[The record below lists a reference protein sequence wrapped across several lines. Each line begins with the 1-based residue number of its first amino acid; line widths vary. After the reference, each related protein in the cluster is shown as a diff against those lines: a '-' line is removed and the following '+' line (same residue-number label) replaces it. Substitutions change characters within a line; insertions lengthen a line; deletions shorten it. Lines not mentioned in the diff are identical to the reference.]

1 MAMTRISAPLA
12 RGGAAILLAALSFAA
27 AGSAY
32 AITAEQRAACTPD
45 ALRLCS
51 NEIPDFARVKAC
63 MFRNQAN
70 LSERCRSAMLG
81 AGASHVQP
89 ASLDGRRS
97 PVLTHRPTRVVYI
110 HHHRHVIAARDT
122 DGSFDGM
129 GGGMFNSKFMRSK
142 HAKMAMRAIIAGLGY
157 ACSNGSAPPEM
168 CGMLSGGMTPASF
181 GSGSFGSYGSANYL
195 NSLGSLGSMGSLG
208 SFLQ

>member
-12 RGGAAILLAALSFAA
+12 RGGAALLLVALSFGA
-27 AGSAY
+27 AGSAN
-32 AITAEQRAACTPD
+32 AVTAEQRAACTPD

-51 NEIPDFARVKAC
+51 NEIPDFAAVKAC

-70 LSERCRSAMLG
+70 LSPRCRAAMVG
-81 AGASHVQP
+81 AAPAHVQP

-97 PVLTHRPTRVVYI
+97 PVLTPRATRVVYS
-110 HHHRHVIAARDT
+110 HHHRHVIAARDD
-122 DGSFDGM
+122 DGGFDM

-142 HAKMAMRAIIAGLGY
+142 HAKMAIRAVIAGLGY
-157 ACSNGSAPPEM
+157 ACSNGQAPAEM
-168 CGMLSGGMTPASF
+168 CGMLSGGAMPTSF
-181 GSGSFGSYGSANYL
+181 GNSSFGNYGVSNYL
-195 NSLGSLGSMGSLG
+195 GGLDAGSLGSLG

>member
-12 RGGAAILLAALSFAA
+12 RGGAALLLVALSFGAT
-27 AGSAY
+27 GSAN
-32 AITAEQRAACTPD
+32 AVTAEQRAACTPD

-70 LSERCRSAMLG
+70 LSPRCRAAMLG
-81 AGASHVQP
+81 AGPEHVRP
-89 ASLDGRRS
+89 AALDGRGAV
-97 PVLTHRPTRVVYI
+97 PTHRATRVVYI

-122 DGSFDGM
+122 DGSFDM
-129 GGGMFNSKFMRSK
+129 GGGIFGNSRFMRSK
-142 HAKMAMRAIIAGLGY
+142 EAKMAIRAVIVGLGY
-157 ACSNGSAPPEM
+157 ACSNGQAPPEM
-168 CGMLSGGMTPASF
+168 CGMLSGGTPTSFSTFGTNSSF
-181 GSGSFGSYGSANYL
+181 GNYGASNYL
-195 NSLGSLGSMGSLG
+195 GALGSMGSLG